1 MTEPTIDEL
10 LKKIENIEKKVDSKL
25 AEFKNTLEHFMAA
38 TENKIMSLER
48 NTTNAIDALESE
60 MGNSY

>member
-60 MGNSY
+60 MGNCY